1 MAVALPGFDVTTDK
15 PSVTIKAAGKSVPV
29 TFTFTRTS
37 APLAEF
43 AKGFVTLTG
52 PTRVRMPVALRPV
65 AVKAPA
71 SVAGTGAEGRTPIE
85 ITAGFTGDLDVKP
98 SGLAKA
104 TTVATT
110 IASNAYL
117 ERDVDVDSRH
127 EGGPVRR
134 RRHQQRGRPRPD
146 RLPLQRGRHG
156 TGSGG
161 GPVRDRRG
169 RRDGH
174 PGELPFRAKYL
185 VEIHGYAAAP
195 GETSIATTYDEYLVD
210 ATATLGSFKAEP
222 DPVPVKQGETT
233 SYDAV
238 WSGLTTGRYLGMMEY
253 DGALSPTYVTVSVP

>member
-1 MAVALPGFDVTTDK
+1 
-15 PSVTIKAAGKSVPV
+15 
-29 TFTFTRTS
+29 
-37 APLAEF
+37 
-43 AKGFVTLTG
+43 
-52 PTRVRMPVALRPV
+52 MPVALRPV

-85 ITAGFTGDLDVKP
+85 ITAGFTGDLDVTP

-110 IASNAYL
+110 IASNAYF
-117 ERDVDVDSRH
+117 ERDVVVTAGTKVARFVADATNNAADLDLTVYRYNAAGTALVAVAGQSATGAAD
-127 EGGPVRR
+127 ETVTLVNPV
-134 RRHQQRGRPRPD
+134 P
-146 RLPLQRGRHG
+146 
-156 TGSGG
+156 
-161 GPVRDRRG
+161 
-169 RRDGH
+169 
-174 PGELPFRAKYL
+174 AKYL

-238 WSGLTTGRYLGMMEY
+238 WSGLTAGRYLGMMEY
-253 DGALSPTYVTVSVP
+253 EGALAPTYVTVSVD